1 MPLLKRRS
9 RLTSKKPMNKV
20 SSRHAKELKQYS
32 QARKEHFALNP
43 YCAICGLDAT
53 DIHHMAKRGVNLCN
67 KDTFL
72 STCRKCHAFLHE
84 NVAWATEKGYIIRD
98 YT

>member
-20 SSRHAKELKQYS
+20 SVRHANELKQYS

-53 DIHHMAKRGVNLCN
+53 DIHHMAKRGINLCN

-72 STCRKCHAFLHE
+72 SLCRICHTKCHD
-84 NVAWATEKGYIIRD
+84 NPAWAKENGYIL
-98 YT
+98 